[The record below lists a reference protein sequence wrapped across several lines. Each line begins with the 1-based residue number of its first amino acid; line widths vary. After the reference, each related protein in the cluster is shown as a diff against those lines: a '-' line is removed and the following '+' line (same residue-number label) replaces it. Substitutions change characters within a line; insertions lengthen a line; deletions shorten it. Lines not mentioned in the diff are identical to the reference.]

1 MELIK
6 KIKDC
11 KTMRELD
18 ELRIEII
25 REAES
30 GGDFE
35 ALQKDF
41 IRKKNSLKRNG
52 HSRWNEG
59 YELNDVISKQKQ
71 EGKIRN

>member
-25 REAES
+25 RESES

-35 ALQKDF
+35 ALQKAF